1 MLHSLPNK
9 ISRSQLG
16 VLLFCLLSSSLLAQ
30 SGLRLGKGVRLGD
43 STQLQLISTTRFD
56 KIIGY
61 GLDIEG
67 DELLFQ
73 PQNMDETLSIPLEY
87 VRSLRL
93 YKQTFED
100 DRFSDPSYLRTALPG
115 ADGRLQYRNL
125 MLLNNMVE
133 YDINPN
139 IRIGAGVLV
148 PVGFI
153 ATQRL
158 RVNIAKQIHLGLSNQ
173 SVWDVLLNN
182 QDGFNS
188 GNTLVGDLSGML
200 TLGSNQA
207 FVSISYHLLYDT
219 SFPADENAIGL
230 AVGGQLSSAWHLY
243 SELFLVEQASGGT
256 GFIPSVS
263 GAYRVNNWRIRMGL
277 FAGFLDL
284 FTNTPLPF
292 LGVEYYW

>member
-1 MLHSLPNK
+1 M
-9 ISRSQLG
+9 
-16 VLLFCLLSSSLLAQ
+16 LAQ
-30 SGLRLGKGVRLGD
+30 SGLRLGRGVRLGD
-43 STQLQLISTTRFD
+43 STQLQLVSTTRFD

-61 GLDIEG
+61 GLNIDG
-67 DELLFQ
+67 DELVFQ

-93 YKQTFED
+93 YKQTLED

-125 MLLNNMVE
+125 MLLSNMVE
-133 YDINPN
+133 YDINSN

-148 PVGFI
+148 PVGLSF
-153 ATQRL
+153 TQRL
-158 RVNIAKQIHLGLSNQ
+158 RVSLADRIHLGVSNQ
-173 SVWDVLLNN
+173 SVWDILID
-182 QDGFNS
+182 DGDSFGNS
-188 GNTLVGDLSGML
+188 LAGDLSGIL

-207 FVSISYHLLYDT
+207 FVSVSYHLLYDT
-219 SFPADENAIGL
+219 SFPTDEHAIGL
-230 AVGGQLSSAWHLY
+230 AVGGQLSPAWHLY
-243 SELFLVEQASGGT
+243 SELFFVEQASGGT
-256 GFIPSVS
+256 GFVPSVS
-263 GAYRVNNWRIRMGL
+263 GAYRVNNWRFRMGL